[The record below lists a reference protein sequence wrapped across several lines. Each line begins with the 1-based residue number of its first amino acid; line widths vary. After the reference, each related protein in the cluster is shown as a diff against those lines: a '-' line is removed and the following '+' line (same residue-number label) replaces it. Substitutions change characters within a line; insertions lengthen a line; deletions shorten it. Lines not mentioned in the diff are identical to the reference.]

1 MAMAPAGPLCENHAA
16 TRIRPLSRHTLAREE
31 FLTMDLNEI
40 IEYLQTVALSVGAE
54 IHSPWFYLQFG
65 LILTAGGIAFAADA
79 ALQARVDTT
88 SLAMRWPLPL
98 RRLAHVLVI
107 SLSTIIFAA
116 LVIAARLIMSHST
129 WPSRSYL
136 LVVAAKLAL
145 AWLAIRLVTS
155 VIRNAFLVK
164 LISLSAW
171 LIAALSVIGQL
182 DAAVEALDSVA
193 IVLGGLRLTPLLVI
207 KLGLLLVIALWLTN
221 IASNF
226 VESRINRSADLT
238 PSIQVLLVKM
248 IRMGLLVVTVA
259 IALSAVGIN
268 LSALAVFSGA
278 VGVGIGIGLQKIVAN
293 FISGIIL
300 LADKSVKPGDLVTI
314 GDSSG
319 RISAMKTRYI
329 SVAAGDGREFLIPNE
344 DLVTQKVT
352 NWTYTDKNTL
362 VKVTFS
368 TNYDADPRQV
378 CKLAIEI
385 AASSP
390 RAIKSKAPGCI
401 LTEFAE
407 AGMKFSLT
415 FWIADPDGMDNVKS
429 DVMLSLWEAFKR
441 EGIKVPY
448 PVREIRVRGGA
459 LPVDATME
467 VSN

>member
-1 MAMAPAGPLCENHAA
+1 
-16 TRIRPLSRHTLAREE
+16 
-31 FLTMDLNEI
+31 MDLNDI
-40 IEYLQTVALSVGAE
+40 IDYLRMVARSVGAE
-54 IHSPWFYLQFG
+54 ISSPFFYLQFG
-65 LILTAGGIAFAADA
+65 LILTAAGIALAANA
-79 ALQARVDTT
+79 ALQARVNTD
-88 SLAMRWPLPL
+88 SLANRWPLPL
-98 RRLAHVLVI
+98 RRLAHVLVE
-107 SLSTIIFAA
+107 SFSTIVFAV
-116 LVIAARLIMSHST
+116 LVIAARIAMYHST
-129 WPSRSYL
+129 WPSRSYM

-145 AWLAIRLVTS
+145 AWLIIRLVTS

-164 LISLSAW
+164 LISVSAW
-171 LIAALSVIGQL
+171 VIAALSVINQL
-182 DAAVEALDSVA
+182 DPAVDALDSVS
-193 IVLGGLRLTPLLVI
+193 IVLGGLRLTPLVVI
-207 KLGLLLVIALWLTN
+207 KLGLLLIAALWLTN
-221 IASNF
+221 VASNF
-226 VESRINRSADLT
+226 VENRINQSTDLT

-248 IRMGLLVVTVA
+248 IRIGLLIIAVA
-259 IALSAVGIN
+259 VALSAVGIN

-362 VKVTFS
+362 VKVNFG
-368 TNYDADPRQV
+368 TNYESDPRQV
-378 CKLAIEI
+378 CRLAAEI
-385 AASSP
+385 AGSAP
-390 RAIKSKAPGCI
+390 RAIKSRTPNCI

-429 DVMLSLWEAFKR
+429 DVMLSLWETFKR
-441 EGIKVPY
+441 EGIRVPY
-448 PVREIRVRGGA
+448 PVRELRVRGGA
-459 LPVDATME
+459 LPVDTTVE

>member
-1 MAMAPAGPLCENHAA
+1 
-16 TRIRPLSRHTLAREE
+16 
-31 FLTMDLNEI
+31 MDLNEI
-40 IEYLQTVALSVGAE
+40 IEFLLTTARALGAE
-54 IHSPWFYLQFG
+54 VTSPWFYLQFG
-65 LILTAGGIAFAADA
+65 LILAAAGIAWASDA
-79 ALQARVDTT
+79 AIRARVDMT
-88 SLAMRWPLPL
+88 SLAMRWPLAL
-98 RRLAHVLVI
+98 RRFARVLVG
-107 SLSTIIFAA
+107 SASTVVFAI
-116 LVIAARLIMSHST
+116 LMIAARVTMYHST

-136 LVVAAKLAL
+136 LVVSAKLAL
-145 AWLAIRLVTS
+145 AWLVIRLVTS
-155 VIRNAFLVK
+155 VIRSEFIVRLV
-164 LISLSAW
+164 SLSAW
-171 LIAALSVIGQL
+171 LIAALSIVGQL
-182 DAAVEALDSVA
+182 DPTLQFLDSDAVS
-193 IVLGGLRLTPLLVI
+193 IVLGGLRLTPLVLI
-207 KLGLLLVIALWLTN
+207 KLGALLIVALWLTN

-226 VESRINRSADLT
+226 AEGRINRSTDLT

-248 IRMGLLVVTVA
+248 IRMGLLTVA
-259 IALSAVGIN
+259 VIVALSAVGIN

-344 DLVTQKVT
+344 DLVTQKVV

-362 VKVTFS
+362 VKVLFG
-368 TNYDADPRQV
+368 TNYEADPRLV
-378 CKLAIEI
+378 CKLAIEVAS
-385 AASSP
+385 AAP
-390 RAIKSKAPGCI
+390 RALKNKPPNCI

-429 DVMLSLWEAFKR
+429 EVMLALWDAFKR
-441 EGIKVPY
+441 EGIRVPY

-459 LPVDATME
+459 LPVESVVE
-467 VSN
+467 VSG

>member
-1 MAMAPAGPLCENHAA
+1 M
-16 TRIRPLSRHTLAREE
+16 
-31 FLTMDLNEI
+31 TMDLNEI
-40 IEYLQTVALSVGAE
+40 TEFLQSAARSVGAE
-54 IHSPWFYLQFG
+54 ITSPWFYLQLG
-65 LILTAGGIAFAADA
+65 LILAAAGIAYASGAAVRA
-79 ALQARVDTT
+79 KVDVT
-88 SLAMRWPLPL
+88 SVAMGWPAPF
-98 RRLAHVLVI
+98 RLFMRVLVG
-107 SLSTIIFAA
+107 SASTAVFAA
-116 LVIAARLIMSHST
+116 LMTLARVVMLAST

-136 LVVAAKLAL
+136 LAVAAKLAL
-145 AWLAIRLVTS
+145 AWLIIRLITS
-155 VIRNAFLVK
+155 VIRNAFIVRLV
-164 LISLSAW
+164 SLSAW
-171 LIAALSVIGQL
+171 AIAALSIIGQL
-182 DAAVEALDSVA
+182 GPAIDALDSVS
-193 IVLGGLRLTPLLVI
+193 IVLGDLRLTPLLLI
-207 KLGLLLVIALWLTN
+207 KLGALLILALWLTN

-248 IRMGLLVVTVA
+248 IRMGLMVVAIA

-344 DLVTQKVT
+344 DLVTQKVV

-362 VKVTFS
+362 VKVSFG
-368 TNYDADPRQV
+368 TNYDADPRLV
-378 CKLAIEI
+378 CKFAIDI
-385 AASSP
+385 AAAAP
-390 RAIKSKAPGCI
+390 RAIKSKPPNCI

-407 AGMKFSLT
+407 HGMKFSLT

-429 DVMLSLWEAFKR
+429 EVMLALWDAFKR
-441 EGIKVPY
+441 EGIRVPY

-459 LPVDATME
+459 LPVETMVE
-467 VSN
+467 VPTS